1 MELPDDV
8 VDLIREFS
16 QPLTRPDWRHLH
28 LWTID
33 LFYLD
38 LYYCPYYHTE
48 YGEVVKF
55 KNMFLLLD
63 NDGFM
68 SI

>member
-16 QPLTRPDWRHLH
+16 QPLTRPNWRQLH
-28 LWTID
+28 IMPLGV
-33 LFYLD
+33 FYLD
-38 LYYCPYYHTE
+38 FYYCPYYHTE
-48 YGEVVKF
+48 YGEIVQF

-63 NDGFM
+63 DDGFL